1 MPSGDSSGATVGTVA
16 ALLLVV
22 GVVASAIV
30 LKKQGIIGKDNP
42 GLPRSGVTA
51 DPEAHLK
58 DIKATKQSGKQTKL
72 AKTKSDSQKSQ
83 DKEMAK
89 DSGMLPKGTQLGKS
103 FSPLKTDLTTKSVEI
118 VAVDNENQT
127 SERKPETPK
136 KSEKP
141 SFVKRDSKQ
150 KLEHKSI
157 STEKEDSNTAKGKTS
172 DHLGSELYPESVLN
186 SRPPKQQDTSKP
198 ELDARQMA
206 TVPPK
211 PPIPTPRKTESSEGL
226 VGIRGGS
233 VRKSLRGVAKQR
245 SEPKPEPDANVGR
258 TGRKS
263 VRGPPPPKQPTNG
276 SSDLV
281 KTKDLPKEAKE
292 LAENKELLEKE
303 YDSILEYVRLN
314 IKKESTV
321 AKQEEHNDHNRYTDI
336 GKY

>member
-42 GLPRSGVTA
+42 GVPRSGVTA

-72 AKTKSDSQKSQ
+72 AKTKSESQKSQ

-89 DSGMLPKGTQLGKS
+89 DSGMLPTGTQLGKS
-103 FSPLKTDLTTKSVEI
+103 FSPLKTDPSVEI
-118 VAVDNENQT
+118 VADNENQT

-157 STEKEDSNTAKGKTS
+157 STENEVKDSNTAKGKTS

-186 SRPPKQQDTSKP
+186 SRPPKQQDTSKS

-206 TVPPK
+206 TTVPPK

-245 SEPKPEPDANVGR
+245 PEPKPEPDANVGR

-263 VRGPPPPKQPTNG
+263 VRGPLPPKQPTNG